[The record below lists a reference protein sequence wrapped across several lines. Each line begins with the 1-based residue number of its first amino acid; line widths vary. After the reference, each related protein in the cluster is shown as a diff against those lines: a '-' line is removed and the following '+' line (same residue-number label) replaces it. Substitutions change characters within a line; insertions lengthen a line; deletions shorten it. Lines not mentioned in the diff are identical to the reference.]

1 VHPLSETDIQEKSGL
16 EAIKVYFKPTVFA
29 ILFLGF
35 SSGVPYGVLTGA
47 LGYWV
52 SKIELS
58 PSEISLLL
66 AAGFPYAI
74 KFLWSPI
81 IDQVKLP
88 FLRKL
93 LGQRRSWL
101 ILSQILLTASIIW
114 LGFTDP
120 LKNYSATYLAAF
132 MIALFGATQD
142 IVIDGF
148 RIEILK
154 DDEQAAGAALYI
166 YGYRIAGII
175 FSIGVIYVYSLFE
188 IDWSLLFIIGSATM
202 LIGMVAVLFIKEP
215 KHEETEEKKKL
226 QSEIN
231 AFLDERAEAGKESK
245 EYFAWIY
252 MTVFAPF
259 REFIMRKG
267 WFVFILFA
275 IFYKIGDSMAVSLQ
289 TRYFLLLGFDD
300 LVIANSGKLVGFW
313 ALLIGLAVGGW
324 LMNKFGLW
332 KALMIC
338 AVLQLLSNFSFSALY
353 LIGTDDYFLAF
364 TMGFEQFSTGMGATV
379 LVAYLSL
386 LCNRSFTVTQYA
398 LLSALTQFTVKI
410 LSSPSGYI
418 VEAIG
423 WFWFFIVT
431 AIIAVPGILLLFWI
445 KKIDNPDTKYSNFA
459 DNET

>member
-1 VHPLSETDIQEKSGL
+1 VRLLSETEIQEKSGL

-47 LGYWV
+47 LSYWV

-66 AAGFPYAI
+66 AAGFPYTI

-81 IDQVKLP
+81 IDQAKLP
-88 FLRKL
+88 ILNKL
-93 LGQRRSWL
+93 LGRRRSWL
-101 ILSQILLTASIIW
+101 ILSQTFLAGSIIW

-120 LKNYSATYLAAF
+120 LENYSQTYIAAF
-132 MIALFGATQD
+132 LIALFGATQD

-175 FSIGVIYVYSLFE
+175 FSIGVIYVYSLYE
-188 IDWSLLFIIGSATM
+188 IDWSLLFIMGSAMM
-202 LIGMVAVLFIKEP
+202 LVGMIAVLFIKEP
-215 KHEETEEKKKL
+215 DHQETEEKKKL
-226 QSEIN
+226 RSEIN
-231 AFLDERAEAGKESK
+231 EFLDERAEAGKESK

-252 MTVFAPF
+252 MTVVAPF
-259 REFIMRKG
+259 REFLTRKG
-267 WFVFILFA
+267 WLIFILFA

-289 TRYFLLLGFDD
+289 TRYFLSLGFDD

-338 AVLQLLSNFSFSALY
+338 ALLQLLSNFSFSALY
-353 LIGTDDYFLAF
+353 LIGTNAYFLAF
-364 TMGFEQFSTGMGATV
+364 TMGFEQFATGMGATV

-418 VEAIG
+418 VESVG
-423 WFWFFIVT
+423 WFWFFIIT
-431 AIIAVPGILLLFWI
+431 AVIAIPGILLLLWI
-445 KKIDNPDTKYSNFA
+445 RKIDNPDQKHSNLA
-459 DNET
+459 NNHT

>member
-1 VHPLSETDIQEKSGL
+1 MSETTVTEKSTL
-16 EAIKVYFKPTVFA
+16 EAMKVYFKPTVFA

-47 LGYWV
+47 LSYWV

-66 AAGFPYAI
+66 AAGFPYTI
-74 KFLWSPI
+74 KFLWSPF

-88 FLRKL
+88 ILNKL

-101 ILSQILLTASIIW
+101 ILSQALLAGSIIW
-114 LGFTDP
+114 LGFTNP
-120 LKNYSATYLAAF
+120 LEDYSQTYMVAF
-132 MIALFGATQD
+132 LIALFGATQD

-148 RIEILK
+148 RIEILR

-166 YGYRIAGII
+166 YGYRIAGIV
-175 FSIGVIYVYSLFE
+175 FSIGVIYIYSLFE
-188 IDWSLLFIIGSATM
+188 VDWSLLFIMGSATM
-202 LIGMVAVLFIKEP
+202 LVGMIAVLFIREP
-215 KHEETEEKKKL
+215 EHQVTEEKEKL
-226 QSEIN
+226 QEEIN
-231 AFLDERAEAGKESK
+231 EFLAEREEAGKQSK
-245 EYFAWIY
+245 EYFAWVY
-252 MTVFAPF
+252 MTVVAPF
-259 REFIMRKG
+259 REFMTRNG

-289 TRYFLLLGFDD
+289 TRYFLSLGFDD

-313 ALLIGLAVGGW
+313 ALLIGLGVGGW

-338 AVLQLLSNFSFSALY
+338 AVLQLTSNFSFSALY
-353 LIGTDDYFLAF
+353 LIGTNAYFLAF
-364 TMGFEQFSTGMGATV
+364 TMGFEQFATGMGATV

-398 LLSALTQFTVKI
+398 LLSALNQFTVKI
-410 LSSPSGYI
+410 LSAPSGYI
-418 VEAIG
+418 VEGVG
-423 WFWFFIVT
+423 WFWFFMIT
-431 AIIAVPGILLLFWI
+431 AVVAVPGILLLFWI
-445 KKIDNPDTKYSNFA
+445 KKLENPDDKYSEKENS
-459 DNET
+459 EE

>member
-1 VHPLSETDIQEKSGL
+1 MSTSSPEEKSTL
-16 EAIKVYFKPTVFA
+16 EAVKVYFKPTVFA

-47 LGYWV
+47 LSYWV
-52 SKIELS
+52 SKIDLS

-66 AAGFPYAI
+66 AAGFPYTI

-88 FLRKL
+88 FLNKL

-101 ILSQILLTASIIW
+101 ILSQVFLAGSIIW
-114 LGFTDP
+114 LGFTNP
-120 LKNYSATYLAAF
+120 LENYSQTYMVAF
-132 MIALFGATQD
+132 LIALFGATQD

-175 FSIGVIYVYSLFE
+175 FSIGVIYVYTLYE
-188 IDWSLLFIIGSATM
+188 IDWSLLFILGSSTM
-202 LIGMVAVLFIKEP
+202 LVGMIAVLFIREP
-215 KHEETEEKKKL
+215 EHKTTEEKKEIEA
-226 QSEIN
+226 EIN
-231 AFLDERAEAGKESK
+231 ELLEKRAEAGKESK
-245 EYFAWIY
+245 EYFAWVY
-252 MTVFAPF
+252 MTVIAPF
-259 REFIMRKG
+259 REFMSRGG

-289 TRYFLLLGFDD
+289 TRYFLSLGFDD

-338 AVLQLLSNFSFSALY
+338 AILQLTSNLSFSALY
-353 LIGTDDYFLAF
+353 VIGTNPYFLAF
-364 TMGFEQFSTGMGATV
+364 TMGFENFATGMGATV

-386 LCNRSFTVTQYA
+386 LCNRSFTITQFA
-398 LLSALTQFTVKI
+398 LLSALTQFTTKI

-418 VEAIG
+418 VEGVG
-423 WFWFFIVT
+423 WFWFFIIT
-431 AIIAVPGILLLFWI
+431 AVIAVPGILLLFWI
-445 KKIDNPDTKYSNFA
+445 KKIENPDEKYAKQSA
-459 DNET
+459 G

>member
-1 VHPLSETDIQEKSGL
+1 MSDTTVQEKSTL

-35 SSGVPYGVLTGA
+35 SSGVPYGVLSGA
-47 LGYWV
+47 LSYWV

-66 AAGFPYAI
+66 AAGFPYTI
-74 KFLWSPI
+74 KFLWSPF

-88 FLRKL
+88 ILNKL

-101 ILSQILLTASIIW
+101 ILSQALLAGSIIW
-114 LGFTDP
+114 LGFTNP
-120 LKNYSATYLAAF
+120 LEDYTETYMVAF
-132 MIALFGATQD
+132 LIALFGATQD

-175 FSIGVIYVYSLFE
+175 FSIGVIYIYSLFE
-188 IDWSLLFIIGSATM
+188 IDWSLLFIMGSSTM
-202 LIGMVAVLFIKEP
+202 LVGMIAVLFIREP
-215 KHEETEEKKKL
+215 EHKATEEKQKIKE
-226 QSEIN
+226 EID
-231 AFLDERAEAGKESK
+231 AFLAEREEAGKQSK

-252 MTVFAPF
+252 MTVVAPF
-259 REFIMRKG
+259 REFMMRRG

-289 TRYFLLLGFDD
+289 TRYFLSLGFDD

-313 ALLIGLAVGGW
+313 ALFIGFAVGGW
-324 LMNKFGLW
+324 LMSKVGLW
-332 KALMIC
+332 KGLLIC
-338 AVLQLLSNFSFSALY
+338 AILQLASNFSFSALY
-353 LIGTDDYFLAF
+353 LIGPNAYFLAF
-364 TMGFEQFSTGMGATV
+364 TMGFEQFATGMGATV
-379 LVAYLSL
+379 LVAFQSL

-398 LLSALTQFTVKI
+398 LLSALNQFTVKL
-410 LSSPSGYI
+410 LSAPSGFI
-418 VEAIG
+418 VEGVG
-423 WFWFFIVT
+423 WFWFFIIT
-431 AIIAVPGILLLFWI
+431 AVVAVPGILLLFWI
-445 KKIDNPDTKYSNFA
+445 KRLEHPDEKYS
-459 DNET
+459 EMKEE